1 MPSHRTNRSVSSLL
15 IACALTACGASPLL
29 ASGPDVAGTLNAEQV
44 QRTLLRA
51 AELLERHRPVAA
63 RRVLADLLHDGGLG
77 LGQRE
82 RTHAYDLMVAARNAE
97 RALPAVE
104 RDLQDAEA
112 ALASDDLLQSERLAL
127 SVIDGEDVDGEQLR
141 RAERVLREV
150 KLRRVE
156 LEPRVAPALRAA
168 REALERGD
176 MLAAQRSLRWIARS
190 GVYTSPRQRAMLDDL
205 RLQVVALERAGLG
218 GGSTLTLS
226 ASAQSDEPPPAPDPI
241 EEANREEV
249 QRLLGQAKTLR
260 ENRQYNEALTILR
273 QIEADYGGSLDDE
286 TKQALSREIDEILI
300 LLQEQPAGSTLGDQV
315 SEREQVRDE
324 VRAVYENLMNRA
336 RQALDE
342 GDTTGA
348 RDLAL
353 QAKRAIEDARDV
365 FGVAEVE
372 QKVSAAEAL
381 LTQIDQ
387 REEQIRIQELNRQAA
402 EEAERARREAMER
415 EQDKQRKI
423 REAIVRVRELQLE
436 RKYREALDVLDQQ
449 VLFLDPNNPMGL
461 LLREVIADAAIFQ
474 DFNRNRAIAR
484 RNTANLTQENRR
496 ATIPPAGIVTY
507 PEDWPQLSYLRTTGG
522 QYAESPENRA
532 VLATLREKR
541 LPNVDF
547 ANNTLGEVLGFI
559 EQVSLV
565 NMDVDWDALE
575 EINITRDEPVNL
587 SLRNVAI
594 ETVLNRVLEKVS
606 EDDFGDKAAWAVQDG
621 VLVISSD
628 EQIRRNTVLD
638 IYDVRDLVVEVPDY
652 TNAPTFDLNS
662 ILQNTGRGGG
672 GGGRSPFQ
680 NTQQQQNAFQLTPL
694 EERLD
699 MMKDIIRETV
709 DPDGWRANGGDTG
722 FIQDWQGQL
731 IITNTPSNHREIR
744 GLLSKLREF
753 RAVQINV
760 EARFLTVSQDFLE
773 QIGFDIDL
781 ILNADNNQI
790 TTARGFDPTVLPS
803 DFFQD
808 GRLTRNITGAFQ
820 PGGPANSQITQGT
833 VPPNRGFSPVGTIQD
848 SLGLVGAL
856 IPSQGIASQVLGR
869 APALGISGTFLD
881 DVQVDFLL
889 EATQADRR
897 STTLTAPRLTFTNGQ
912 TSNIFITRQVG
923 FVSDLQ
929 PIVSDSAVGFD
940 PTINTISEGAIL
952 VVGGTA
958 SADRRFVTMNVQASI
973 GQIEGFENETITAVA
988 GGQLVQSAD
997 VGSNIQVPTV
1007 LATQVS
1013 TTVTVPDQGTILLGG
1028 QRIVSEFEVEAGVP
1042 VLSKVP
1048 VLNRF
1053 FSNRIQTKE
1062 EQTLLILLKPTV
1074 LIQSEQEELQ
1084 FPGLGDTLGS
1094 SFGG

>member
-15 IACALTACGASPLL
+15 IACALTACGVSPLL
-29 ASGPDVAGTLNAEQV
+29 AGGPDTGSTLRSEHV

-51 AELLERHRPVAA
+51 AEFLEQHRPVAA
-63 RRVLADLLHDGGLG
+63 RRVLSELLHDGGLG
-77 LGQRE
+77 LSRRD
-82 RTHAYDLMVAARNAE
+82 RTHAYDLLAAARHAE
-97 RALPAVE
+97 RALPRIE

-112 ALASDDLLQSERLAL
+112 AFVSDDLLSAERLAL
-127 SVIDGEDVDGEQLR
+127 AVIDGDDVDASQLA
-141 RAERVLREV
+141 RAERVLRDV

-156 LEPRVAPALRAA
+156 LEPRVAPGL
-168 REALERGD
+168 REASIAIDRGD
-176 MLAAQRSLRWIARS
+176 LGGAQRTLGWIVRS
-190 GVYTSPRQRAMLDDL
+190 GVYLSPRQRAMLDDL
-205 RLQVVALERAGLG
+205 QLQVVALQRTAEFAGEA
-218 GGSTLTLS
+218 TLTLS
-226 ASAQSDEPPPAPDPI
+226 ASVQSDEPPTADPI
-241 EEANREEV
+241 DEANREEV

-260 ENRQYNEALTILR
+260 ENRQYNEALTVLR
-273 QIEADYGGSLDDE
+273 QIEADYGGSLDEE
-286 TKQALSREIDEILI
+286 TKLALSREIDEILI

-324 VRAVYENLMNRA
+324 VRAVYDNLMNRA

-353 QAKRAIEDARDV
+353 QARRAIEDARDV

-402 EEAERARREAMER
+402 EEAERARREALER

-449 VLFLDPNNPMGL
+449 VLFLDPNDPMGL

-496 ATIPPAGIVTY
+496 ATIPPAGIVDY

-621 VLVISSD
+621 VLVVSSD
-628 EQIRRNTVLD
+628 EQIRKNTVLD

-652 TNAPTFDLNS
+652 TDAPTFDLNS
-662 ILQNTGRGGG
+662 ILQSSRSGGGG

-680 NTQQQQNAFQLTPL
+680 NTQQQNTFRLTPL

-773 QIGFDIDL
+773 RIGFDLDL
-781 ILNADNNQI
+781 VLNADNNQI
-790 TTARGFDPTVLPS
+790 TTARGFDPTVMPI

-833 VPPNRGFSPVGTIQD
+833 VPPLRGFSPVGTIQN

-856 IPSQGIASQVLGR
+856 IPTTGIASQVLSS

-929 PIVSDSAVGFD
+929 PVVSDSAVGFD
-940 PTINTISEGAIL
+940 PTINTISEGVIL
-952 VVGGTA
+952 IVGGTA

-973 GQIEGFENETITAVA
+973 GQIEGFETEVVTALA
-988 GGQLVQSAD
+988 GGQLVQSAS
-997 VGSNIQVPTV
+997 VGSNIQIPTV

-1013 TTVTVPDQGTILLGG
+1013 TTVSVPDQGTILLGG